1 MVHTFKLYLL
11 LIKWQ
16 LLNMKA
22 YLPIIVLVQI
32 IIGVGVVY
40 GLGFMYPDIDSL
52 SAKYITTGATM
63 MSLATLGLALV
74 PQSIAQMKANKTFDY
89 LWSLPVPRLVFLLSD
104 FTLWTAVVLPGV
116 LLALVF
122 GSLKYGFEL
131 SISPLA
137 FPGELPDRPPARR
150 SLPYSH
156 GVAGQVHGRAGARD
170 GHDGSGRQ
178 PGARVRRGW
187 RMVRD
192 QRAGPDQGRHEACIE
207 PIPLAGEICWLATSP

>member
-11 LIKWQ
+11 MIKWQ
-16 LLNMKA
+16 LLNMKE
-22 YLPIIVLVQI
+22 YLPLIVLVQI

-74 PQSIAQMKANKTFDY
+74 PQSVAQMKANKTFDY

-122 GSLKYGFEL
+122 GSLKYGFDL

-137 FPGELPDRPPARR
+137 FPAFVMVALTAVSVGMSLAHLSPSPVADGRRDQCDILIAVPVLTGELPDRPPARR
-150 SLPYSH
+150 TVSYSH

-170 GHDGSGRQ
+170 GHDGSG
-178 PGARVRRGW
+178 
-187 RMVRD
+187 
-192 QRAGPDQGRHEACIE
+192 
-207 PIPLAGEICWLATSP
+207 